1 MSVADPI
8 SFFVPS
14 YPNPSDPDF
23 SYKLSTKSELA
34 ELRLGPSEQTP
45 EQGELLKSQLFM
57 QRFFSPHTS
66 YPHSIV
72 YHGLGTGKC
81 IDGSSMVDTDRG
93 TLSIAEVWQGYS
105 SSATIFDGEGFWA
118 TPTTTLKVISYD
130 ASAHM
135 MLRSPIQRMYRQP
148 IAEKVRH
155 ITLSNG
161 STITATKR
169 HRLLVSPI
177 GESDDLWTNGYQVG
191 DFVAVS
197 NAPLLNLPGTIRDF
211 STIISIE
218 EIYFEG
224 YVYDLDVKDYHNY
237 LANGVLCHNTCLA
250 SAVEEANKSTP
261 VGNKPRRPALIFAKS
276 DDLKRNIIQEIAN
289 VCTAKGTYEAKPT
302 EDEVRRGIDMSEEAK
317 TIRLNKA
324 IAKSYEIVTYETF
337 LKTVAKYDVE
347 AIRKAYSNRV
357 IIVDE
362 AHSVRIQGRSGKSK
376 EGKKGKGKEKETD
389 VQPVEDDPLG
399 DASIAMYDE
408 LYRFLHAVEG
418 CRILLLTG
426 TPIWDRPSEI
436 ASLVNLILPE
446 TEALPTGNEFERR
459 YFDEAGNLRHED
471 ELRKA
476 FHGKVSTLRQ
486 MITTAKRTEMGTKA
500 PWLKKITI
508 HPNAMSDLQATAAKR
523 AYEEKE
529 EVATKPAGTSKK
541 EARAVAGGTIYKLA
555 LDAANMV
562 YPTSYDD
569 KGRGKTVGYGPE
581 VFKKYAM
588 KNPKTTGK
596 SGKGRIEYG
605 FTDPKLRKEL
615 TDNLSTYTAK
625 FAAIISEIKA
635 HPDEVAFIYCENV
648 TGTGGAIS
656 LALTMQLHGFEWA
669 KTADTIRSTS
679 TKKRFAV
686 ITSYPQTTSEPS
698 QIAKLLASANKPDN
712 KYGDRLQVIIGSE
725 KIALGI
731 SIKNVRQYHLAMPH
745 WNVSSTDQAEN
756 RGYRFGGHD
765 ALPEEERY
773 IRIYRHAA
781 VEGGDAA
788 RGLGFP
794 ASSGFSPKE
803 TVDIYVY
810 RIAEEKESKNSQIY
824 RILKEESFDC
834 PLFYERNVLP
844 TDVDGTRPCDYQ
856 KCNYTCSGYP
866 DGLIDRRG
874 RVWRYRVRPEDVD
887 HTTYDLF
894 YARDDVRRIISDIQ
908 ALFHNYF
915 AIPIDRIVGLL
926 DLGSTSDNLVLQA
939 IDTIINSRLPIRDPY
954 GFPAVL
960 KEDGDMLFLD
970 REVSIKT
977 RYAGSIYI
985 KAPLITERTP
995 MDDIVELIE
1004 LKKDA
1009 AKLKELCR
1017 SPESAAIEDLSYKST
1032 VVIMEAAYANRKSAK
1047 GKLVLETLLEQG
1059 DIFEMA
1065 DGTAVHIM
1073 YMEEH
1078 RGQAYDVAAKELK
1091 PTGQMRVFVPV
1102 EGTWTYIGDSDREE
1116 NYITQIKEILESR
1129 AEAGLKD
1136 NPYGIF
1142 GSISKKDK
1150 QFRIKKRGGR
1160 GIGKECAFFDVADLL
1175 NIYFDNIRFL
1185 PKAKPDHLKKSR
1197 SELIDL
1203 LEGLPYHKHRYSDE
1217 DIEEMSTEHLA
1228 QLLTLLAMSK
1238 PELCEGLK
1246 SWFIEHDLLYML

>member
-1 MSVADPI
+1 
-8 SFFVPS
+8 
-14 YPNPSDPDF
+14 
-23 SYKLSTKSELA
+23 
-34 ELRLGPSEQTP
+34 
-45 EQGELLKSQLFM
+45 
-57 QRFFSPHTS
+57 
-66 YPHSIV
+66 
-72 YHGLGTGKC
+72 
-81 IDGSSMVDTDRG
+81 
-93 TLSIAEVWQGYS
+93 
-105 SSATIFDGEGFWA
+105 
-118 TPTTTLKVISYD
+118 
-130 ASAHM
+130 
-135 MLRSPIQRMYRQP
+135 
-148 IAEKVRH
+148 
-155 ITLSNG
+155 
-161 STITATKR
+161 
-169 HRLLVSPI
+169 
-177 GESDDLWTNGYQVG
+177 
-191 DFVAVS
+191 
-197 NAPLLNLPGTIRDF
+197 
-211 STIISIE
+211 
-218 EIYFEG
+218 
-224 YVYDLDVKDYHNY
+224 
-237 LANGVLCHNTCLA
+237 
-250 SAVEEANKSTP
+250 VEEANKSTP

-302 EDEVRRGIDMSEEAK
+302 EEEIRKGIDMSEEAK

-337 LKTVAKYDVE
+337 LKTVAKYDIE

-362 AHSVRIQGRSGKSK
+362 AHSVRIQARPGRGK
-376 EGKKGKGKEKETD
+376 EGKGKRGKKSKGKEKEAAED
-389 VQPVEDDPLG
+389 LPIEEDDPL
-399 DASIAMYDE
+399 AESSIAMYDE
-408 LYRFLHAVEG
+408 LYRFLHSVEG

-446 TEALPTGNEFERR
+446 AEALPTGNEFERR

-529 EVATKPAGTSKK
+529 DVATKTTGVGGRTK

-555 LDAANMV
+555 LDASNMV

-569 KGRGKTVGYGPE
+569 KGKVKTVGYGPE
-581 VFKKYAM
+581 VFKRYAM
-588 KNPKTTGK
+588 KNPKTGK
-596 SGKGRIEYG
+596 GGKGRVEYG

-615 TDNLSTYTAK
+615 TENLEVYTAK
-625 FAAIISEIKA
+625 FAAIIAEIKA
-635 HPDEVAFIYCENV
+635 HPDEVAFVYCENV

-669 KTADTIRSTS
+669 KTADNIRSKS
-679 TKKRFAV
+679 SKKRFAV
-686 ITSYPQTTSEPS
+686 ITSYPQTTSEPA
-698 QIAKLLASANKPDN
+698 QIAKLLASANQPDN
-712 KYGDRLQVIIGSE
+712 KYADRLQVIIGSE

-765 ALPEEERY
+765 ALPEAERY

-781 VEGGDAA
+781 VEGGDLA
-788 RGLGFP
+788 RGTGFP
-794 ASSGFSPKE
+794 ASAGFSPKE

-824 RILKEESFDC
+824 RLLKEESFDC

-856 KCNYTCSGYP
+856 RCNYTCSGYP
-866 DGLIDRRG
+866 DGLIDKRG
-874 RVWRYRVRPEDVD
+874 RVWSYKVRPQDVD
-887 HTTYDLF
+887 HSTYDLF
-894 YARDDVRRIISDIQ
+894 YSRDDVRRIIAEIQ

-915 AIPIDRIVGLL
+915 AIPIDQIVGLL
-926 DLGSTSDNLVLQA
+926 ALDPTSENLVLQA

-954 GFPAVL
+954 GFPAML

-977 RYAGSIYI
+977 KYAGSIYI
-985 KAPLITERTP
+985 KAPLVTERTP

-1004 LKKDA
+1004 LKKDRA
-1009 AKLKELCR
+1009 TLKELCR
-1017 SPESAAIEDLSYKST
+1017 SPESAVIEDLSYKTT
-1032 VVIMEAAYANRKSAK
+1032 VVLMEVAYANRKTPR
-1047 GKLVLETLLEQG
+1047 GKSVLETLLEQG

-1091 PTGQMRVFVPV
+1091 ATGQMRVFDPI
-1102 EGTWTYIGDSDREE
+1102 GGRWTYIGDHDREE
-1116 NYITQIKEILESR
+1116 GYVNEIKEILKSR
-1129 AEAGLKD
+1129 TETGLKD

-1160 GIGKECAFFDVADLL
+1160 GIGKECAFFDVKDLL
-1175 NIYFDNIRFL
+1175 NIYFDNISFL
-1185 PKAKPDHLKKSR
+1185 PNAKPEHLKKSR
-1197 SELIDL
+1197 AELIDL